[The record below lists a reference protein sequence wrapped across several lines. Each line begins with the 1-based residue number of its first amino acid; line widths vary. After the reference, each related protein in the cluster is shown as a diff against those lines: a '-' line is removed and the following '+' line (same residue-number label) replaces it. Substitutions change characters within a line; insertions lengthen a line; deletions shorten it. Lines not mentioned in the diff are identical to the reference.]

1 MATSLLC
8 EAADSGGLCA
18 PSSRSA
24 RGASSAR
31 VTPLRNSSTGRP
43 LPADA
48 GVACALRHCGHFESV
63 PSLPQRDTDLLRGR
77 PLAFPHP
84 TCLPAPHRSQRPPL
98 RAPSGWAR
106 QPRGSSARKT
116 RHTCGPLG
124 AAAPLRAPRGEGAPL
139 RAARW
144 GRPQFLSAV
153 RPDVSKLYL
162 VRTCRAEGLSTPLGS
177 VLHLHAEVW
186 RPAAGGAAGRDP
198 RVCRERP
205 RVAAPRAGSDP
216 PAGRSS
222 RRAW

>member
-31 VTPLRNSSTGRP
+31 VTPLRNSFTGRP

-84 TCLPAPHRSQRPPL
+84 TGRSGPPCEGRAGGQDSRGGVLHGRRGTPAAPWELQPPL
-98 RAPSGWAR
+98 RD
-106 QPRGSSARKT
+106 
-116 RHTCGPLG
+116 
-124 AAAPLRAPRGEGAPL
+124 PRGEGAPL

-144 GRPQFLSAV
+144 GRPQFLSEV

-177 VLHLHAEVW
+177 VLHLHTEVW

-216 PAGRSS
+216 PAGCSS